1 MEMVSL
7 GWWYAWVC
15 LWASWA
21 AAAVHVA
28 YMVLEALLLD
38 MVRRAGQ
45 ISVHSF
51 SPLTAASADVVG
63 GVVDV
68 VVDAVLIF
76 RVGGLAEFAP
86 AVLWHCC
93 GLSLAA
99 GWMAAASA
107 LLLVLRAIA
116 VGCWRLAAAS
126 VRGDLA
132 DARWHRGRERGD
144 FVSCSSGHG
153 RRGLWSATLCRR
165 LLSLLT
171 MLRAAPH
178 WRSRSVAGTRCCLV
192 LREWLRLGD
201 CTLRWCMP
209 LLLLG
214 GLPVAAATDNHDG
227 QATITDVLDAMEMVL
242 EATFCSVVGVIIW
255 LAILFRLRT
264 YYHQPCQAAVAEEVA
279 SEPASAE
286 DFTRAVGVAAVGAVA
301 LSEAAEVVPHR
312 RLWKRYVSYTD
323 RQENARKA
331 WKHLRR
337 ARYWWQLQRAK
348 LPMRQWR
355 DQMARGDQPA
365 AAETQP
371 AVADRLSAATGDQ
384 LAVRKG
390 SRRRHRIR
398 RRANGAPRSCVLESG
413 RWINLPRVR
422 QRVPL
427 MVASIS
433 KFNRTRCKPNDSLHG
448 CQRSNCKYPP
458 AGHAPEVD
466 GQDVLDP
473 MVESE
478 LNKLRARVSVLEMQ
492 MRHS

>member
-1 MEMVSL
+1 
-7 GWWYAWVC
+7 
-15 LWASWA
+15 
-21 AAAVHVA
+21 
-28 YMVLEALLLD
+28 
-38 MVRRAGQ
+38 
-45 ISVHSF
+45 
-51 SPLTAASADVVG
+51 
-63 GVVDV
+63 
-68 VVDAVLIF
+68 
-76 RVGGLAEFAP
+76 
-86 AVLWHCC
+86 
-93 GLSLAA
+93 
-99 GWMAAASA
+99 
-107 LLLVLRAIA
+107 
-116 VGCWRLAAAS
+116 
-126 VRGDLA
+126 
-132 DARWHRGRERGD
+132 
-144 FVSCSSGHG
+144 
-153 RRGLWSATLCRR
+153 
-165 LLSLLT
+165 
-171 MLRAAPH
+171 
-178 WRSRSVAGTRCCLV
+178 
-192 LREWLRLGD
+192 
-201 CTLRWCMP
+201 MP

-214 GLPVAAATDNHDG
+214 GLPVAAATDNHDA
-227 QATITDVLDAMEMVL
+227 QAKWWID
-242 EATFCSVVGVIIW
+242 FCSVHVVDVIIW

-312 RLWKRYVSYTD
+312 RLWKRSCLWGA
-323 RQENARKA
+323 ENARKA

-433 KFNRTRCKPNDSLHG
+433 KCNRTRCKFNDSLHG